1 MQYRQFTKRAKAFYA
16 IAIGFFVLFLIM
28 LVHTRGQA
36 LLDIFYR
43 APKDTFYDFTTS
55 VMDSKYWGQFTS
67 MYPPV
72 AIAFFYIVAHL
83 MPGDYFAMGFKEYA
97 VSRLGEMYILLFT
110 MACVI
115 LMFWMM
121 EHILEFEK
129 KYTRMLLVLMVFS
142 APFLYEMQRGNILL
156 LCVPLVMFFVKYYD
170 SDKLWLRVLAIVAIG
185 LAAGIKI
192 YPIMLG
198 FMIVKD
204 KRWKQLGI
212 CVLLGL
218 LAVGAVVV
226 MMGGISFVTTMF
238 ERLSNTSSF
247 FNDRGFGHQLSLSNW
262 VGLLNA
268 GLGLELNEKVVSLVV
283 YGLMLIGFIFSK
295 KRWQQLALLTA
306 PMIMVPSI
314 SFVYTMVFMVVP
326 LCYFLIDD
334 EKFSWLD
341 WVYALMLAGCFVIIP
356 FGGSNAFVFTEGQYY
371 HLNITTVVENVC
383 LNTMVICISIESVV
397 RFVMSLAKRKKA
409 VEK

>member
-1 MQYRQFTKRAKAFYA
+1 MQYRQFTKRAKIFYG
-16 IAIGFFVLFLIM
+16 IAIVFFIWFLIM

-36 LLDIFYR
+36 LLDVFYR
-43 APKDTFYDFTTS
+43 APKDTFFDFTTS
-55 VMDSKYWGQFTS
+55 VMDCKFWGQTGS

-72 AIAFFYIVAHL
+72 AIIFFFIVAHL
-83 MPGDYFAMGFKEYA
+83 MPGSYYEYGFKEYA

-110 MACVI
+110 MACII
-115 LMFWMM
+115 LMFWVM

-129 KYTRMLLVLMVFS
+129 KYTRTLLVLLVMS

-156 LCVPLVMFFVKYYD
+156 LCVPLVLFFVKYYD
-170 SDKLWLRVLAIVAIG
+170 SDKLWLRVLAIIAIG

-212 CVLLGL
+212 CVILGL

-226 MMGGISFVTTMF
+226 MMGGFSFITTMF
-238 ERLSNTSSF
+238 ERLSNTSAF

-268 GLGLELNEKVVSLVV
+268 GLGLELNVKAVTIAV
-283 YGLMLIGFIFSK
+283 YGLMVVGFIFSK

-334 EKFSWLD
+334 EDFCWMD
-341 WVYALMLAGCFVIIP
+341 WVYALLLAGCFVIIP
-356 FGGSNAFVFTEGQYY
+356 FGGSNAFAFTEDQYY

-383 LNTMVICISIESVV
+383 LNGMVICISIESIVG
-397 RFVMSLAKRKKA
+397 FVMSLATKAKSKK
-409 VEK
+409 